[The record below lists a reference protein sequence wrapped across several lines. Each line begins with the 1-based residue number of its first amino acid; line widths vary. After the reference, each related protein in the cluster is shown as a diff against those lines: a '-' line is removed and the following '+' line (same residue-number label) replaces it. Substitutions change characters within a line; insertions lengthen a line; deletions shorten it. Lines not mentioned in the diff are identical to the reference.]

1 MPLTKANWV
10 PNEELA
16 VGKGATIQ
24 QFFAAVDGDRFE
36 INVAPW
42 GEGQLVVNG
51 REIAR
56 TAEAKDR
63 RQAFSTL
70 KQAAERYVRGDPV
83 DLTGNGKIRLIPA
96 VKAKLL
102 QGKKGLVVGIA
113 NERSIAWGCAAAFRA
128 FGADLAVTYLDDK
141 TRKHVDPLACEL
153 EAKIVMP
160 LDARVPG
167 QMEASFLVNLFK
179 FVAWPRTTETATICF
194 LQPSQVQSRL
204 EFGLSTHQKWAQL
217 KDRTLVVKLL
227 SDPKDAVNARCQI
240 LYLDSHTAERLWPF
254 PVPNAV
260 LTASNGKDFA
270 YHGGMIQFVWDAA
283 DTYRIAINTDN
294 VTRSGLVVSGALGTL
309 ADRVD
314 DARFSH

>member
-1 MPLTKANWV
+1 MS
-10 PNEELA
+10 A
-16 VGKGATIQ
+16 VVWAIL
-24 QFFAAVDGDRFE
+24 AAV
-36 INVAPW
+36 
-42 GEGQLVVNG
+42 
-51 REIAR
+51 
-56 TAEAKDR
+56 
-63 RQAFSTL
+63 
-70 KQAAERYVRGDPV
+70 
-83 DLTGNGKIRLIPA
+83 A
-96 VKAKLL
+96 VP
-102 QGKKGLVVGIA
+102 
-113 NERSIAWGCAAAFRA
+113 SAAADY
-128 FGADLAVTYLDDK
+128 GGSLS
-141 TRKHVDPLACEL
+141 H
-153 EAKIVMP
+153 
-160 LDARVPG
+160 VPG

-227 SDPKDAVNARCQI
+227 SDPKDAVNAACQI

-260 LTASNGKDFA
+260 LTASNGRDFA